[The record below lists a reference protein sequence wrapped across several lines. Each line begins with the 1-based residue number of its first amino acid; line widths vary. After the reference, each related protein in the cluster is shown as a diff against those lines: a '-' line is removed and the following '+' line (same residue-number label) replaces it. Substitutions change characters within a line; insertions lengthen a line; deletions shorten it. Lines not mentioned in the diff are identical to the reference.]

1 MTAAEEAIA
10 ADERFEHLIPAGELL
25 GEFAHDCAAD
35 RQADHVKAFMDRHGQ
50 QATQRICYFGVESL
64 NVKQPAQVASIRL
77 LPLDDPEIPADNPLL
92 GADQRITS
100 YAAVPVTGTSTVQMA
115 ARARELAGH
124 ALRVLRIALRQ
135 SSPGLNAKQL
145 RFRLG
150 TLHAFA
156 DGSGG
161 LHQHDDAAYPLELLT
176 DLTPILAAPVMALP
190 PVAAKKSVDEKAL
203 LAVAWLD
210 RAVFTA
216 DPLVATLFRFFALE
230 ALLGDSSDG
239 LKNGLLAL
247 RQMTLSR
254 IATGHFRHP
263 DDTVLQYE
271 QVRSYAVHGETAPK
285 VTSRQAS
292 LFEWA
297 VRDTLD
303 HYLTVANQHGF
314 TRRGQLL
321 DLLDHHPLRD
331 GLITW
336 IRDHGSDQWRQYLD
350 SITGNQDAGTDQE
363 DPAWPEAAPVSPCA
377 GNFAAQRSMEGNRW
391 ILTGTSRP

>member
-1 MTAAEEAIA
+1 
-10 ADERFEHLIPAGELL
+10 
-25 GEFAHDCAAD
+25 
-35 RQADHVKAFMDRHGQ
+35 MDRHGQ

-64 NVKQPAQVASIRL
+64 NVKHPAQVASIRL

-92 GADQRITS
+92 RADQRITS

-115 ARARELAGH
+115 ARAREVAGH
-124 ALRVLRIALRQ
+124 ALHVLRIALRQ

-150 TLHAFA
+150 TLHSFA

-161 LHQHDDAAYPLELLT
+161 LHQPDDAAYPLELLT
-176 DLTPILAAPVMALP
+176 DLAPILAAPVMALP

-254 IATGHFRHP
+254 FATGHFRHP
-263 DDTVLQYE
+263 DDTFLQYE
-271 QVRSYAVHGETAPK
+271 QVRSYAVHGE
-285 VTSRQAS
+285 
-292 LFEWA
+292 
-297 VRDTLD
+297 
-303 HYLTVANQHGF
+303 
-314 TRRGQLL
+314 
-321 DLLDHHPLRD
+321 
-331 GLITW
+331 
-336 IRDHGSDQWRQYLD
+336 
-350 SITGNQDAGTDQE
+350 
-363 DPAWPEAAPVSPCA
+363 
-377 GNFAAQRSMEGNRW
+377 
-391 ILTGTSRP
+391 